1 MHKMKKWNIKEQ
13 DAAEAQRLA
22 RECGINTFAARLLI
36 NRGIT
41 SREAAELFFGEGE
54 ITPPSDI
61 TDMEKAAQIISEA
74 IQNGDKIT
82 VYGDYDCDGITAT
95 VILYGYL
102 EAVGAEADWY
112 IPDRD
117 EGYGL
122 NNAAID
128 KLAESGTKLIVTVDN
143 GISAANEAEYIKSKG
158 ITLVITDH
166 HQVPDVLPNAAAIV
180 DPHRRDDYSTCKELA
195 GCGVALKLVMALEE
209 DVDSVMEQWG
219 DLCAVGTVGDL
230 VPLTGENRT
239 LVKRGLENLQ
249 LTENRGLHALLRQ
262 CGIDEEDEISSVT
275 LAFSVCPRINAAGRF
290 AHPKEAAELFLS
302 ENETMIPVMAERLSL
317 LNTQRRQEEEKIL
330 EEIAELAEKDPLLL
344 KKRIIVVRGKGWS
357 HGVIGIVA
365 SRMLNRYGKPV
376 VIITEEGDTSRGSAR
391 SVEGFSLFRMLTELS
406 DRLIKFGGH
415 TKAAGFS
422 LETDAID
429 GFVQAVDG
437 YAAKNFPEMPA
448 DVCTAEMKLTAADLT
463 EENVESLAY
472 FEPFGE
478 ANPAPMFMMEA
489 CVIKSLRPLKEG
501 KYLSFTVDFQ
511 GGEFRVLNFRSTYSA
526 FGYKAGDRVDLLV
539 TAEINEYNDRRSI
552 SLKLTD
558 IRCSGFDQNR
568 YFAAQ
573 SAYERL
579 CLGEEI
585 PASLAKRVIPDR
597 QAQKTVYDAVRTTA
611 SIAAAA
617 DIAYSKG
624 INYCMFR
631 VTLDAFENTGLIKI
645 NLSEGSFTLLE
656 SGKVDLE
663 NCPYMVEL
671 RRRLEKGDK
680 A

>member
-1 MHKMKKWNIKEQ
+1 MAQMKKWNIKEQ
-13 DAAEAQRLA
+13 DAAQAEKLA
-22 RECGINTFAARLLI
+22 KECGISAFAARLLL

-61 TDMEKAAQIISEA
+61 TDMEKAAEIISEA
-74 IQNGDKIT
+74 IQSGDKIT
-82 VYGDYDCDGITAT
+82 VYGDYDCDGITAA

-102 EAVGAEADWY
+102 EAIGAEADWY

-122 NNAAID
+122 NNAAVD

-143 GISAANEAEYIKSKG
+143 GISAVKEAEYIKSKG
-158 ITLVITDH
+158 MTLVITDH
-166 HQVPDVLPNAAAIV
+166 HQVPEVLPDAAAIV
-180 DPHRRDDYSTCKELA
+180 DPHRKDDYSSCKELA
-195 GCGVALKLVMALEE
+195 GCGVALKLVMALE
-209 DVDSVMEQWG
+209 DDIDSVVEQWG

-249 LTENRGLHALLRQ
+249 LTENRGLHALLRKS
-262 CGIDEEDEISSVT
+262 GIDEDREISSVD
-275 LAFSVCPRINAAGRF
+275 LAFLICPRINAAGRF
-290 AHPKEAAELFLS
+290 GHPKEAAELFLS
-302 ENETMIPVMAERLSL
+302 ENEMMIPVMAERLSM
-317 LNTQRRQEEEKIL
+317 LNTQRKQAEDKIL
-330 EEIAELAEKDPLLL
+330 EEIARAAESDPLLL
-344 KKRIIVVRGKGWS
+344 KRRVITIHGKGWS

-376 VIITEEGDTSRGSAR
+376 VIITEENGMARGSAR
-391 SVEGFSLFRMLTELS
+391 SVEGFSLYRMLTELR
-406 DRLIKFGGH
+406 DHLTKFGGH

-422 LETDAID
+422 LDTDRIEGFMQAID
-429 GFVQAVDG
+429 S
-437 YAAKNFPEMPA
+437 YAAKHFPEMPA

-463 EENVESLAY
+463 EENVESLTY

-478 ANPAPMFMMEA
+478 ANPAPMFVMEG
-489 CVIKSLRPLKEG
+489 CTVKTLRPLKEG
-501 KYLSFTVDFQ
+501 KYLAFTVDFQ
-511 GGEFRVLNFRSTYSA
+511 GKEFRVLNFRSTYNA
-526 FGYKAGDRVDLLV
+526 FGYRAGDKVDLLV

-558 IRCSGFDQNR
+558 IRFSGFDQNKF
-568 YFAAQ
+568 FAAQ

-585 PASLAKRVIPDR
+585 PASLAKRVLPDR
-597 QAQKTVYDAVRTTA
+597 EAQKAVYDAVKATS

-631 VTLDAFENTGLIKI
+631 VTLDVFESAGLIKI
-645 NLSEGSFTLLE
+645 DLANDSISLLQ

-663 NCPYMVEL
+663 NCPYMVDL
-671 RRRLEKGDK
+671 RKRLGQ
-680 A
+680 

>member
-1 MHKMKKWNIKEQ
+1 MKKWNIKEQ
-13 DAAEAQRLA
+13 DTAAAEKLA
-22 RECGINTFAARLLI
+22 KECGITTFAARLLL
-36 NRGIT
+36 NRDIT
-41 SREAAELFFGEGE
+41 SREAAELFFGEGA
-54 ITPPSDI
+54 ITPPTDI
-61 TDMEKAAQIISEA
+61 ADMEKAAEIISEA
-74 IQNGDKIT
+74 IQSGDKIT

-102 EAVGAEADWY
+102 EAIGAEADWY

-122 NNAAID
+122 NKTAID

-143 GISAANEAEYIKSKG
+143 GISAAEEADYIKSKG
-158 ITLVITDH
+158 MTLVITDH
-166 HQVPDVLPNAAAIV
+166 HQVPDTLPDAAAIV
-180 DPHRRDDYSTCKELA
+180 DPHRKDDYSTCKELA

-209 DVDSVMEQWG
+209 DIDSVVEQWG
-219 DLCAVGTVGDL
+219 DLCAIGTVGDI
-230 VPLTGENRT
+230 VPLVGENRT
-239 LVKRGLENLQ
+239 LVKRGLESLQ

-262 CGIDEEDEISSVT
+262 CGIDEEDEVSSIT

-302 ENETMIPVMAERLSL
+302 ENGKLIPVMAERLSQ
-317 LNTQRRQEEEKIL
+317 LNTQRKQAEEEIL
-330 EEIAELAEKDPLLL
+330 EEIAAMAESDPLLL
-344 KKRIIVVRGKGWS
+344 KKRVIVVRGKGWS

-376 VIITEEGDTSRGSAR
+376 VIITEEGDTARGSAR
-391 SVEGFSLFRMLTELS
+391 SVEGFSLYRMLTELS
-406 DRLIKFGGH
+406 DCLIKFGGH

-422 LETDAID
+422 LEISDID
-429 GFVQAVDG
+429 GFIQAIDS
-437 YAAKNFPEMPA
+437 YAARNFPEMPA
-448 DVCTAEMKLTAADLT
+448 DICTAEMKLTAADLT

-478 ANPAPMFMMEA
+478 ANPAPMFLMEG
-489 CVIKSLRPLKEG
+489 CVIKSLRPLKDG

-511 GGEFRVLNFRSTYSA
+511 GKEFRVLNFHSTYNA
-526 FGYKAGDRVDLLV
+526 FGYKAGDRADLLV

-558 IRCSGFDQNR
+558 IRFSGFDQNR

-579 CLGEEI
+579 CLGEDI
-585 PASLAKRVIPDR
+585 PASLAKRILPDR
-597 QAQKTVYDAVRTTA
+597 EVQKAVYDAVRTTS

-617 DIAYSKG
+617 AIAYSNG

-631 VTLDAFENTGLIKI
+631 VALDAFESAGLIKI
-645 NLSEGSFTLLE
+645 NLYEDSFTLLQ

-663 NCPYMVEL
+663 NCPYMTEL
-671 RRRLEKGDK
+671 RKRLGQ
-680 A
+680 